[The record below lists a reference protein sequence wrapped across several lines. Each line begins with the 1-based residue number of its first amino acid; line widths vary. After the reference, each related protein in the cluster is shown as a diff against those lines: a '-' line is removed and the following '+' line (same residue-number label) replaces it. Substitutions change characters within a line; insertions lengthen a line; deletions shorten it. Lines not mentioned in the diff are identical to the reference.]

1 MAGKSFLRRRNAHR
15 DLSVWSD
22 LFQDR
27 TTMGRQRVDPL
38 ILGVTLAI
46 ALGGVVMV
54 FSASG
59 VTGETAT
66 YYLQRQIIWMVL
78 GFGIMIG
85 AMNIPYGKWK
95 NWAPLIILACMIS
108 LALVLGMGTVVNR
121 ARRWFSLGF
130 LSVQPTE
137 MAKLGVVLYLAAY
150 LSNPTRRMTDWKQGL
165 LPPLL
170 VVGVICALIVVEP
183 DLGSTV
189 VIGLVFL
196 SMVYLAGARIWHL
209 AVLTVPMVA
218 GFGALVWISP
228 ERVERLMTFLNP
240 WPVREGAGYQLVQS
254 LISLMHGGMF
264 GVGLGQGQQKLRFLP
279 EGHTDFVFA
288 LVGEEL
294 GLVGTAGLLALFA
307 ILVFKGFR
315 VAALAPD
322 VFGRNLALGI
332 TLLIGLQ
339 ALINVGV
346 VCGMLPTK
354 GLTLPLVSYGGSSL
368 LVTMLAIGILLSI
381 ARQGRAPVLD
391 RETL

>member
-1 MAGKSFLRRRNAHR
+1 MAFTSLLRRRNAHR
-15 DLSVWSD
+15 DISVWAD
-22 LFQDR
+22 LFEDR
-27 TTMGRQRVDPL
+27 TTVGRQRVDPL
-38 ILGVTLAI
+38 ILGITLAI

-59 VTGETAT
+59 VLGETST
-66 YYLQRQIIWMVL
+66 YYLQRQIIWMAL
-78 GFGIMIG
+78 GFCVLFG
-85 AMNIPYGKWK
+85 AMNVPYAKWK
-95 NWAPLIILACMIS
+95 AWAPVIILLCVMS

-130 LSVQPTE
+130 FSVQPTE

-150 LSNPTRRMTDWKQGL
+150 LSNPNRRMTDWQQGL

-170 VVGVICALIVVEP
+170 VVGVICGLIVVEP

-196 SMVYLAGARIWHL
+196 SMVYLAGARLLHL
-209 AVLTVPMVA
+209 AILGMPLVA
-218 GFGALVWISP
+218 AFGGLIWISP
-228 ERVERLMTFLNP
+228 ERVERFMTFWDP
-240 WPVREGAGYQLVQS
+240 WPVRDGAGYQLVQS
-254 LISLMHGGMF
+254 LISLKHGGVF
-264 GVGLGQGQQKLRFLP
+264 GVGLGQGQQKLLYLP

-288 LVGEEL
+288 LIGEEL
-294 GLVGTAGLLALFA
+294 GLMGTSGLLALFA

-322 VFGRNLALGI
+322 LFGRYLALGI
-332 TLLIGLQ
+332 TLLVGFQ

-368 LVTMLAIGILLSI
+368 LTTMLAIGILLSI
-381 ARQGRAPVLD
+381 ARQGRVPA
-391 RETL
+391 RE

>member
-1 MAGKSFLRRRNAHR
+1 MGLTSLLRRRNAHR
-15 DLSVWSD
+15 DLSVWAD

-27 TTMGRQRVDPL
+27 TTVGRQRADPL
-38 ILGVTLAI
+38 ILGITLAI
-46 ALGGVVMV
+46 ALGGIVMV

-59 VTGETAT
+59 VLGETST
-66 YYLQRQIIWMVL
+66 YYLQRQILWMIL
-78 GFGIMIG
+78 GFGVLFG
-85 AMNIPYGKWK
+85 AMNIPYEKWK
-95 NWAPLIILACMIS
+95 DWVPLIILLCVGS
-108 LALVLGMGTVVNR
+108 LVMVLVMGTVVNR
-121 ARRWFSLGF
+121 ARRWLSFGV

-137 MAKLGVVLYLAAY
+137 MAKLGIVLYLAAY
-150 LSNPTRRMTDWKQGL
+150 LSNPNRKMTDWRQGL

-196 SMVYLAGARIWHL
+196 GMMYLAGARIRHL
-209 AVLTVPMVA
+209 AVLGVPLVA
-218 GFGALVWISP
+218 GFLALIWISP
-228 ERVERLMTFLNP
+228 ERIERLMTFWDP
-240 WPVREGAGYQLVQS
+240 WPVRDGPGYQLVQS
-254 LISLMHGGMF
+254 LISLKHGGLF
-264 GVGLGQGQQKLRFLP
+264 GVGLGQGQQKLLYLP

-294 GLVGTAGLLALFA
+294 GLMGTSGLLALFA

-322 VFGRNLALGI
+322 LFGRYLALGI
-332 TLLIGLQ
+332 TLLVGLQ

-368 LVTMLAIGILLSI
+368 LTTMLAIGILLSI
-381 ARQGRAPVLD
+381 ARQGRAPSLH
-391 RETL
+391 